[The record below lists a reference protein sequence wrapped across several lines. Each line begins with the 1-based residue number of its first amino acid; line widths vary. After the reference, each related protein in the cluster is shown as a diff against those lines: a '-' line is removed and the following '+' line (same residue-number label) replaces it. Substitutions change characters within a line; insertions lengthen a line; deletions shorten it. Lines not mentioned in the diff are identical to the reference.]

1 MAVSFDHPLGQT
13 SDCTEGK
20 CSSLLSCPEK
30 WEMVSVY
37 TPRNEK
43 LATLDDEVSSIYARA
58 KLTIRAN
65 ELEFER

>member
-30 WEMVSVY
+30 WEMVSMY
-37 TPRNEK
+37 TRSNGK
-43 LATLDDEVSSIYARA
+43 LATLETELSSIYS
-58 KLTIRAN
+58 N
-65 ELEFER
+65 EIYDSR